1 MYLYT
6 FKLLLETA
14 DRVEVNGKYIT
25 FVEGDNENI
34 IEVSLYKLLE
44 KWYIID
50 IELSKIMRKLNTNKH
65 IKAIKF
71 KKDMYIYFCNQIYN
85 IEYIEEICY
94 FSLISLATEDNIKV
108 IEMLIDEIDIL
119 KNTINMYIK
128 NKRIEG
134 ML

>member
-6 FKLLLETA
+6 FKLLLENT
-14 DRVEVNGKYIT
+14 DRIEINGKYIT
-25 FVEGDNENI
+25 FVEGNNEAI
-34 IEVSLYKLLE
+34 IEVIRYKLLE

-50 IELSKIMRKLNTNKH
+50 IEISKIMRKLNINKH
-65 IKAIKF
+65 KKAIKF
-71 KKDMYIYFCNQIYN
+71 KKDIYDYFCNHIDN

-94 FSLISLATEDNIKV
+94 FSLISLATEDNVKI
-108 IEMLIDEIDIL
+108 IEMMINEIDNL
-119 KNTINMYIK
+119 KNIINEYIK